1 MSTTVSTTSVPKVLE
16 IQQMLGSSSLA
27 PSMGSTGVFGSLSIC

>member
-1 MSTTVSTTSVPKVLE
+1 MSTIVSTTSVSKVLE

-27 PSMGSTGVFGSLSIC
+27 PDMGSTGLFVKR